1 MELLIAFDLL
11 LQRTADI
18 TFTPNQNDFRHL
30 PGFVLRA
37 LKNLYITVTPVAAAD
52 ACAAIKDR

>member
-1 MELLIAFDLL
+1 LIAFDHL

-18 TFTPNQNDFRHL
+18 TFTPNQNDFSHL

-37 LKNLYITVTPVAAAD
+37 LKSLHITVTPVDAPD